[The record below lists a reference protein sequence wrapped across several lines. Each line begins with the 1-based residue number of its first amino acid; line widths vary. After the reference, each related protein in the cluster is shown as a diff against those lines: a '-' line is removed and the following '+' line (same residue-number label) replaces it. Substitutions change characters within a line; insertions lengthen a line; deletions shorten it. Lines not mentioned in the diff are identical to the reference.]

1 MTDWKKRL
9 AIISDEAEDSFRDAV
24 EFCLPLGIRN
34 YEIRKL
40 GGGRFPNVSDD
51 AIQEV
56 IDTVAEYDLNL
67 IGVSPGFFKHEL
79 AEPTTEQT
87 FQDGLPRAISLMH
100 KLDMKR
106 MTLFTFKRGS
116 DPNAPIPAQIYDYLG
131 RAIEICVGEGIEV
144 VLENAASIWS
154 NTGANL
160 AKIART
166 LGVRVVWDPANA
178 AASGELAYPDGY
190 AEVRDLVAHVHFKNW
205 TKANGFVAIGDGVA
219 DLKGQVAALK
229 ADGYDGL
236 YCLEPHQWQ
245 DRHNAVQANSAQ
257 LLQLL
262 QGE

>member
-1 MTDWKKRL
+1 M
-9 AIISDEAEDSFRDAV
+9 
-24 EFCLPLGIRN
+24 
-34 YEIRKL
+34 
-40 GGGRFPNVSDD
+40 
-51 AIQEV
+51 
-56 IDTVAEYDLNL
+56 
-67 IGVSPGFFKHEL
+67 
-79 AEPTTEQT
+79 
-87 FQDGLPRAISLMH
+87 
-100 KLDMKR
+100 
-106 MTLFTFKRGS
+106 
-116 DPNAPIPAQIYDYLG
+116 
-131 RAIEICVGEGIEV
+131 GEGIEV

-229 ADGYDGL
+229 SDGYDGL

-245 DRHNAVQANSAQ
+245 DRHNAVRANSAQ